1 MEDTN
6 RSEHRNT
13 TNNLFVSLLMRVY
26 IVLIGAGLPLFV
38 RDKYFD
44 ILVAKYYY
52 YCICTIVMILLLISF
67 SLFTRSKR
75 DGLLYRLSFKK
86 FFIRF
91 TWVDYSI
98 LTFYVICVLSTLTS
112 DYVYESFWGNEG
124 RFTGLFL
131 ITLYVISYFCISR
144 FWKFESKYVNIIL
157 CSGIL
162 VCIFG
167 ITDYFNM
174 DIFRFKAPMLETQ
187 RNIFTS
193 TIGNINTYTAYVGII
208 VGISAVLFINEKK
221 CKKIIFYFVSMVLG
235 FYALILGVSDNAYL
249 SLGALFAFLPLY
261 IFKTNKGIK
270 RYIIVLATFFSVI
283 LSIGWIN
290 TSFANKVIGIDSSF
304 QLIIGLKGFVFLI
317 IGLWVL
323 AGVWYFID
331 YINKNEYTE
340 YSNLPRIL
348 WVGFL
353 IVIFIALSFMAYD
366 CNIAGNSEKYGSLR
380 SYLLFNDDWGSH
392 RGYIWR
398 IAMECYTNLPPWK
411 KIVGYGP
418 ETFGILV
425 MEKTADNSYGEL
437 FDSAHN
443 EYLHLLTTVGL
454 AGLLAYISFIIGIVY
469 RAISRCSKNSYI
481 MAVVFG
487 IICYS
492 VQALVNLNLPIVTP
506 VFWILLGIAS
516 AKSLKVE

>member
-1 MEDTN
+1 
-6 RSEHRNT
+6 
-13 TNNLFVSLLMRVY
+13 
-26 IVLIGAGLPLFV
+26 
-38 RDKYFD
+38 
-44 ILVAKYYY
+44 
-52 YCICTIVMILLLISF
+52 
-67 SLFTRSKR
+67 
-75 DGLLYRLSFKK
+75 
-86 FFIRF
+86 
-91 TWVDYSI
+91 
-98 LTFYVICVLSTLTS
+98 
-112 DYVYESFWGNEG
+112 
-124 RFTGLFL
+124 
-131 ITLYVISYFCISR
+131 
-144 FWKFESKYVNIIL
+144 
-157 CSGIL
+157 
-162 VCIFG
+162 
-167 ITDYFNM
+167 
-174 DIFRFKAPMLETQ
+174 
-187 RNIFTS
+187 
-193 TIGNINTYTAYVGII
+193 
-208 VGISAVLFINEKK
+208 
-221 CKKIIFYFVSMVLG
+221 MVLG

-348 WVGFL
+348 WAGFL
-353 IVIFIALSFMAYD
+353 IVFFIALSFMVYD

-398 IAMECYTNLPPWK
+398 IAMECYTNLSPWK

-425 MEKTADNSYGEL
+425 MKKTADNSYGEL

-454 AGLLAYISFIIGIVY
+454 AGLLAYISFIIGIVCQ
-469 RAISRCSKNSYI
+469 AIRRYSRNSYI

-516 AKSLKVE
+516 AKSLEVE

>member
-6 RSEHRNT
+6 RAGHKNITDS
-13 TNNLFVSLLMRVY
+13 LFVSLLMRVY
-26 IVLIGAGLPLFV
+26 IILIGAGLPLFV

-52 YCICTIVMILLLISF
+52 YCICTIVMMLLLISY
-67 SLFTRSKR
+67 SLFAKSKR
-75 DGLLYRLSFKK
+75 GCLLNKILIKSFLKRL
-86 FFIRF
+86 
-91 TWVDYSI
+91 TWIDYSI
-98 LTFYVICVLSTLTS
+98 LIFYMVCIISTLTS
-112 DYVYESFWGNEG
+112 DYMYESFWGNEG
-124 RFTGLFL
+124 RYTGLFL

-144 FWKFESKYVNIIL
+144 FWKFESKYINIIV
-157 CSGIL
+157 CSGL
-162 VCIFG
+162 MVCIFG
-167 ITDYFNM
+167 ITDYFGL
-174 DIFRFKAPMLETQ
+174 DIFGFKAPMMETQ

-208 VGISAVLFINEKK
+208 VGISTVLFTNEKK
-221 CKKIIFYFVSMVLG
+221 IIKIIFYYVSMVIG

-249 SLGALFAFLPLY
+249 SLGALFALLPLY
-261 IFKTNKGIK
+261 IFNSNKGIK

-283 LSIGWIN
+283 LSIGFIN
-290 TSFANKVIGIDSSF
+290 TFFANKVIGIDSSF
-304 QLIIGLKGFVFLI
+304 RLIIGLKGFVFLVL
-317 IGLWVL
+317 GLWVL
-323 AGVWYFID
+323 TAVWYFID
-331 YINKNEYTE
+331 YINKNEYME
-340 YSNLPRIL
+340 YSNLPRML
-348 WVGFL
+348 WTGLL
-353 IVIFIALSFMAYD
+353 IVVFIALLFVVYD
-366 CNIAGNSEKYGSLR
+366 CNIAGNSEKYGSLS

-398 IAMECYTNLPPWK
+398 IAMECYTNLSPWK

-425 MEKTADNSYGEL
+425 MKKTADNSYGEL

-454 AGLLAYISFIIGIVY
+454 AGLLSYISFIMAIVFQ
-469 RAISRCSKNSYI
+469 AIKRYSKNTYI

-506 VFWILLGIAS
+506 VFWVLLAIAS
-516 AKSLKVE
+516 AKSLEVE